1 MRTFSIT
8 FILLIVLVCTLQAA
22 EYTYEQYLNIRS
34 ATSGQLSPD
43 GKSVLFMSDIT
54 GVNQAYMIDA
64 AGGWPHQLT
73 FFQDGVDGVTMSRDG
88 QTILVLADIGGNERR
103 QFYLTSPEGDA
114 PRRITYSDESIYS
127 FGGWSYDGTSFAY
140 SSNERDA
147 HYFDVYIYDLTWGT
161 SKLLYG
167 KESSFRSMGWS
178 PDDKYLIVRDDVNN
192 YDTNLYLVTV
202 ETGEAKLLTPHE
214 GLAQYHSI
222 RWTPDSRGF
231 YFVTDQ
237 DREFFGLA
245 YYTLD
250 DDSFVWYETP
260 DWDVKGLTLSDN
272 GRYMAWTTNE
282 DGYDVMRIRDLFL
295 GQDIM
300 SPPLPPGIFGGF
312 SFSDDFSK
320 MILTYYSPTHTPDV
334 WIYDLKTKAIR
345 QVTHSSMA
353 GIDPASLV
361 RPILVH
367 YPTFD
372 DKKIPGFL
380 YLPHGAEKGDKLA
393 VLVKVHG
400 GPESQT
406 RPWLS
411 TSTQYFVNKGLA
423 VFEPNVRGSTG
434 YGKTYTHLDD
444 VEKRLDSVK
453 DLEYGARWLIDEK
466 YADSKRLAILG
477 GSYGGYMV
485 LAALTEQPDL
495 WAAGVDIV
503 GIANF
508 VTFLEKT
515 GDWRRRYRETEY
527 GSLEQNKEFL
537 KSVSPLYKVDNIR
550 APLLV
555 IQGAND
561 PRVPAYESEQI
572 VKALKKKHQPVDYLL
587 YQDEGHGLSK
597 LKNKLE
603 AYPLMAEFLLEHLG
617 VE

>member
-1 MRTFSIT
+1 MKHFAIISLL
-8 FILLIVLVCTLQAA
+8 LLIFTFNLQAE
-22 EYTYEQYLNIRS
+22 EYSYEQYLNIRS
-34 ATSGQLSPD
+34 ASGNQLSPD

-54 GVNQAYMIDA
+54 GINQAYLIDA
-64 AGGWPHQLT
+64 DGGWPHQLT
-73 FFQDGVDGVTMSRDG
+73 FFEDGADGANLSRDG
-88 QTILVLADIGGNERR
+88 ETILVTADVGGNERR
-103 QFYLTSPEGDA
+103 QFYLTSPRGEA

-127 FGGWSYDGTSFAY
+127 FGGWSHDGSSFAY
-140 SSNERDA
+140 SSNVTDA

-161 SKLLYG
+161 SRLLYG
-167 KESSFRSMGWS
+167 KESSFTSMGWS
-178 PDDKYLIVRDDVNN
+178 PDDHYIVVRDYITN
-192 YDTNLYLVTV
+192 YDANLYLVDV
-202 ETGEAKLLTPHE
+202 HTGDAKLLTPHE

-222 RWTPDSRGF
+222 RWTPDSKGF

-237 DREFFGLA
+237 DSEFYGLA
-245 YYTLD
+245 YYTLENEG
-250 DDSFVWYETP
+250 FAWFEKPT
-260 DWDVKGLTLSDN
+260 WDVKGVTLSED
-272 GRYMAWTTNE
+272 GRYLAWTTNE
-282 DGYDVMRIRDLFL
+282 GGYDAMRIRDLFL
-295 GQDIM
+295 DQDVL
-300 SPPLPPGIFGGF
+300 SPPLPDGIYGGF

-320 MILTYYSPTHTPDV
+320 MALTYYSPTHTADV

-345 QVTHSSMA
+345 QVTHSAMA
-353 GIDPASLV
+353 GIDRASLI

-372 DKKIPGFL
+372 GMEIPGFL
-380 YLPHGAEKGDKLA
+380 YLPPGAKKSDKLP
-393 VLVKVHG
+393 VVVKMHG

-411 TSTQYFVNKGLA
+411 TSTQFFVNKGLA

-453 DLEYGARWLIDEK
+453 DMEYGARWLISEG
-466 YADSKRLAILG
+466 YADPERLAVFG

-495 WAAGVDIV
+495 WAVGVDIV

-527 GSLEQNKEFL
+527 GSLEHDREFL
-537 KSVSPLYKVDNIR
+537 KSISPLHKVKNIR
-550 APLLV
+550 VPLMV

-572 VKALKKKHQPVDYLL
+572 VKALQKKKLPVKYLL
-587 YQDEGHGLSK
+587 YEDEGHGLAK
-597 LKNKLE
+597 LKNKLD
-603 AYPLMAEFLLEHLG
+603 AYPQMAEFLLEHLG